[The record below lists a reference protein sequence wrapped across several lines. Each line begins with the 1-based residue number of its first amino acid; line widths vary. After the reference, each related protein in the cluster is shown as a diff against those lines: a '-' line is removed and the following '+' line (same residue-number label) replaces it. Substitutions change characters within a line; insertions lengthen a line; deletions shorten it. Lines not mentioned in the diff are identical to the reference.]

1 MRILLIFI
9 LIIILTP
16 AVHAHLVP
24 YTDLYTSF
32 EKNTVR
38 FEIFPPALCSDKEC
52 ENFIYHNYSI
62 KDFEN
67 NLIIKNNGKKCN
79 LNKDSFLNR
88 FNKTSGDEYYYI
100 EYDCENELEILNIT
114 NYLFYDM
121 FGYYFEQYYVLN
133 CSGDTSVFYTDLIEP
148 DVIINYSAICL
159 PKIPEQYFIA
169 TEKELPTS
177 PALDK
182 PALNKKQE
190 IKIDVYD
197 KKTDMPVVM
206 ENKTFSTESM
216 LNNIVNFS
224 KSENFIIYVILLSV
238 LFGIIHSFSPGHGK
252 SLILSYIIG
261 HKTDSKDVLLLSL
274 TTAITHISDIF
285 ILSLIF
291 LILPMSLK
299 NQYMNSIT
307 LAASVLIIIFGLKFL
322 YDTLRK
328 KHTHTH
334 THSHKE
340 AGSHEHHFHT
350 HEYEQPK
357 ANKKSIL
364 TFGILAG
371 LAPCPTAWT
380 LFSVLIAL
388 KLYSYAFISI
398 LSFSVGLILTILSIS
413 LILIKAKTLFR
424 YIPNEI
430 KGYNYLQIISSLLV
444 ITIGVFM
451 MIQYL

>member
-1 MRILLIFI
+1 MRILLISI

-16 AVHAHLVP
+16 AAQAHLVP

-32 EKNTVR
+32 EKNTIQ
-38 FEIFPPALCSDKEC
+38 FEIFPPVLCSDKDC
-52 ENFIYHNYSI
+52 KNFIYHNYSI

-67 NLIIKNNGKKCN
+67 KLTIKNDEKKCN
-79 LNKDSFLNR
+79 LNKESFLNR

-100 EYDCENELEILNIT
+100 EYDCENRLEILNIT

-121 FGYYFEQYYVLN
+121 FGYYFEQYYILN
-133 CSGDTSVFYTDLIEP
+133 CSGDTNVFYTDLIEP
-148 DVIINYSAICL
+148 DVIINYSEICF
-159 PKIPEQYFIA
+159 PKPPEQYFTA

-182 PALNKKQE
+182 PALDKKQE
-190 IKIDVYD
+190 TKKDIYD
-197 KKTDMPVVM
+197 EKADLPIVM
-206 ENKTFSTESM
+206 ENKMFSTESII
-216 LNNIVNFS
+216 NNIVNFS
-224 KSENFIIYVILLSV
+224 RSENFIIYVILLSI

-252 SLILSYIIG
+252 SLILSYILG
-261 HKTDSKDVLLLSL
+261 HKTDSKDILLLSL

-307 LAASVLIIIFGLKFL
+307 LAASVLIIIFGLKSL

-328 KHTHTH
+328 KHTH

-350 HEYEQPK
+350 HEHKQPK
-357 ANKKSIL
+357 TNKRSIL

-380 LFSVLIAL
+380 LFSILIAL

-413 LILIKAKTLFR
+413 LVLLKAKTLFR

-451 MIQYL
+451 LIQFI